1 MMKIK
6 HACFEFEQRLNCG
19 NRACSP
25 AFTIMALAL
34 KPQHGKNAG
43 NGAVVESTCIR
54 PDALHKFLSSNPYS
68 VDCNDLISL
77 LD

>member
-1 MMKIK
+1 MMRIK

-43 NGAVVESTCIR
+43 NEAMGNSQ
-54 PDALHKFLSSNPYS
+54 
-68 VDCNDLISL
+68 L
-77 LD
+77 LRCCGRVHMHQT